1 VENFQNLEG
10 KGVIWKIFRNK
21 ELGPKSSVSSRFGL
35 DSVASVTSTVVCQRV
50 TMRLLQY
57 SSSPSLET
65 DILLGATFSKIF
77 AWSEEDVCESDHRLI
92 VMNQDKACELAV

>member
-1 VENFQNLEG
+1 
-10 KGVIWKIFRNK
+10 
-21 ELGPKSSVSSRFGL
+21 
-35 DSVASVTSTVVCQRV
+35 
-50 TMRLLQY
+50 MRLLQY